1 MEWKEW
7 KDGKGGMKENRGEG
21 KKDRRREEENQRRI
35 GNGRIEKK
43 VVIDW
48 VRSWFG
54 ECNNQTDQR
63 GNTYMMSLYH
73 GEV

>member
-1 MEWKEW
+1 MDGSNGMQAKEGRRTW
-7 KDGKGGMKENRGEG
+7 EKEGREEG
-21 KKDRRREEENQRRI
+21 RREEENQRRI
-35 GNGRIEKK
+35 GNGGIEKK
-43 VVIDW
+43 EVIDW

-63 GNTYMMSLYH
+63 GNTYMMSLCH